1 MYNRAANV
9 YRRVAVTSAPSTRI
23 LDELYRGLL
32 EDCTL
37 GAACIEARDFV
48 GKGKH
53 IGRALAILCELVA
66 ALDRKAAPELCANLD
81 RLYGFVR
88 ERLLAASTKMETA
101 PLAEAEGV
109 IRTLREAFQQA
120 ARS

>member
-9 YRRVAVTSAPSTRI
+9 YRRVAVDSAPSTRI

-32 EDCTL
+32 DDCAQ
-37 GAACIEARDFV
+37 GAACIQARDFV

-53 IGRALAILCELVA
+53 VGRALAILCELVA

-88 ERLLAASTKMETA
+88 ERLLTASTNMDAA

-109 IRTLREAFQQA
+109 IRTLRDAFQQA
-120 ARS
+120 ARK